1 MRHMRWER
9 EIVFSFGVILG
20 VDTFLQGNFTLI
32 YLLVL
37 FLKKLW
43 YVLVSSQDG
52 GVATGIYELFRI
64 GSWRMCILS
73 LSFFIPNCLVG
84 MEMIN

>member
-1 MRHMRWER
+1 MGEGNRNGFWYDPWSGHLPLR
-9 EIVFSFGVILG
+9 EL
-20 VDTFLQGNFTLI
+20 TLI
-32 YLLVL
+32 YMLVL

-52 GVATGIYELFRI
+52 RVGAGIYELFRI
-64 GSWRMCILS
+64 GSWKMCILS

-84 MEMIN
+84 REMID

>member
-1 MRHMRWER
+1 MMHMRWER
-9 EIVFSFGVILG
+9 EIVIGFGMILG

-32 YLLVL
+32 YMPVL
-37 FLKKLW
+37 FLRKLW

-52 GVATGIYELFRI
+52 RVGAGIYELFKI

-84 MEMIN
+84 REMID

>member
-1 MRHMRWER
+1 MGEGNRKWFWYDPWSGHLPLR
-9 EIVFSFGVILG
+9 EL
-20 VDTFLQGNFTLI
+20 TLI
-32 YLLVL
+32 YMLVL

-52 GVATGIYELFRI
+52 RVGAGIYKLFRI

-84 MEMIN
+84 REMID